1 MRVFA
6 FVIVAVFLFFVVVLF
21 LLLSGFLAKDDL
33 RFPLSG
39 CMRLEG

>member
-1 MRVFA
+1 MFA
-6 FVIVAVFLFFVVVLF
+6 FVIVAVFFFLFFLVLF
-21 LLLSGFLAKDDL
+21 LLLSGFLAKDEL